1 MECEGIRVFR
11 ARFNSMAR
19 TGMNKKTRAAYVSA
33 AEIVKKY
40 GVTYQAVNHYTN
52 LGLLEVVTKNGNMRM
67 YAKAK
72 VKDRLS
78 RVSMLVNE
86 GYSLR
91 LIRKKLIGV

>member
-1 MECEGIRVFR
+1 MI
-11 ARFNSMAR
+11 
-19 TGMNKKTRAAYVSA
+19 KKTRTTYVSA

-52 LGLLEVVTKNGNMRM
+52 LGLLQVVVKDGNMRM
-67 YAKAK
+67 YAKTK

-78 RVSMLVNE
+78 KISKLVNE

>member
-1 MECEGIRVFR
+1 MMRKR
-11 ARFNSMAR
+11 MS
-19 TGMNKKTRAAYVSA
+19 KKTKADYISA

-52 LGLLEVVTKNGNMRM
+52 LGLLEVMTRDGNARM
-67 YAKAK
+67 YARSK
-72 VKDRLS
+72 VKGRLAKIS
-78 RVSMLVNE
+78 QLVSE

>member
-1 MECEGIRVFR
+1 M
-11 ARFNSMAR
+11 
-19 TGMNKKTRAAYVSA
+19 SA
-33 AEIVKKY
+33 AGIVKKY

-72 VKDRLS
+72 VKSRLAKIS
-78 RVSMLVNE
+78 KLVGE